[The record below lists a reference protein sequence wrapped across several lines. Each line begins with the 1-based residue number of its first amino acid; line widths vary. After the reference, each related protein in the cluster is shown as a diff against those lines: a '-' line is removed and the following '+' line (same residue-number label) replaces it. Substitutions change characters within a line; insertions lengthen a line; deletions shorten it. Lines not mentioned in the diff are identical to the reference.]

1 MLFPLIS
8 LGLVLLPFTASQQTV
23 HDVQVGGANG
33 SLVYSPNAIAANPG
47 DQVVFHFHP
56 KNHTVTQSSFASP
69 CGPLAGGIQSGFMP
83 VTANT
88 TDNFPTYTITVN
100 DTKPI
105 WIYCSQAANTPASH
119 CGQGMVFAVNCGQDG
134 APNSFTNFQAA
145 ALAVGA
151 SLSAAASAS
160 TTASTVYTAA
170 YGTATIPPAP
180 AGVTVTDVITLATS
194 TWTTTYTSYP
204 GSPAPTPASLQGNVI
219 TVKVGGPGVLAFNPP
234 HVQAQPRD
242 TIVFEFHEK
251 NHTVTQSAFSSPC
264 LKLNTNGTSG
274 FDSGFFPVAA
284 NATTFPTWNLTIN
297 DTAPIWAYCRQ
308 ATHCGTGMVFA
319 VNSDESSARNFSAF
333 QNLAIQLNGTTNA
346 STASTTASA
355 GTTSQTATSST
366 SGAVANLSGFRMGGA
381 SVALALIASFL

>member
-1 MLFPLIS
+1 MFALIS
-8 LGLVLLPFTASQQTV
+8 LCLALLPFAASQTV

-33 SLVYSPNAIAANPG
+33 ALVFQPEAISANPG

-69 CGPLAGGIQSGFMP
+69 CGPKDGGIESGFMS
-83 VTANT
+83 VAANT

-100 DTKPI
+100 DTQPV
-105 WIYCSQAANTPASH
+105 WVYCRQAANTPASH

-134 APNSFTNFQAA
+134 APNSFTNFKAA

-151 SLSAAASAS
+151 NLSAAAASATS
-160 TTASTVYTAA
+160 TTSAA
-170 YGTATIPPAP
+170 YGSATIPPAP
-180 AGVTVTDVITLATS
+180 TGVPVTEVITLAAS

-204 GSPAPTPASLQGNVI
+204 DSPAPTPASLQGNVI
-219 TVKVGGPGVLAFNPP
+219 KVKVGGPGVLAFDPP
-234 HVQAQPRD
+234 RVQALPRD

-251 NHTVTQSAFSSPC
+251 NHTVTQSAFASPC
-264 LKLNTNGTSG
+264 LKLDNNGITG

-284 NATTFPTWNLTIN
+284 NSTTFPTWSLTIN

-308 ATHCGTGMVFA
+308 QSHCGSGMVFA

-333 QNLAIQLNGTTNA
+333 QGLAKTLNGTA
-346 STASTTASA
+346 TASSSS
-355 GTTSQTATSST
+355 GTTSPTASSGNT
-366 SGAVANLSGFRMGGA
+366 SGAVANFNVRIGGA
-381 SVALALIASFL
+381 SLALVLALMTSFF